1 MCRRALS
8 DRFKKNFWWEGVRKG
23 KEKGAG
29 IGKLC
34 EVYGYSRQGYYR
46 RRGIEGRRKKEEV
59 SVIVEVQKIRKRQPR
74 VGGRKL
80 QRMLRN
86 EAVAIGRDRLF
97 RVLRE
102 RGLLVRR
109 KKKYMRTTQSAHQFK
124 VYKNLIWYE
133 KPTRA
138 EEVFV
143 ADITYINTLEGYSYL
158 SLITD
163 QYSRKIV
170 GYALSKSL
178 SIEGSMAALKMAL
191 KGRKA
196 PKELI
201 HHSDRGIQY
210 CSKGYTDL
218 LKKKGVQISMT
229 EENHVYEN
237 ALAERVNG
245 ILKDE
250 LKLGEKLLSYYVAK
264 KLVDEAVKI
273 YNEERLHMSLGY
285 ITPSQKHAA

>member
-1 MCRRALS
+1 
-8 DRFKKNFWWEGVRKG
+8 
-23 KEKGAG
+23 
-29 IGKLC
+29 
-34 EVYGYSRQGYYR
+34 
-46 RRGIEGRRKKEEV
+46 
-59 SVIVEVQKIRKRQPR
+59 
-74 VGGRKL
+74 
-80 QRMLRN
+80 MLRN
-86 EAVAIGRDRLF
+86 EEVVIGRDRLF

-143 ADITYINTLEGYSYL
+143 ADITYIDTLEGYNYL

-178 SIEGSMAALKMAL
+178 SIEGSVEALRMAL
-191 KGRKA
+191 RGTKN
-196 PKELI
+196 PKVLI

-218 LKKKGVQISMT
+218 LKAKGVGISMT

-250 LKLGEKLLSYYVAK
+250 LQLGEKLVSYSVAK

-285 ITPSQKHAA
+285 ITPEQKHAA

>member
-1 MCRRALS
+1 MTREEQHREEEEA
-8 DRFKKNFWWEGVRKG
+8 VM
-23 KEKGAG
+23 
-29 IGKLC
+29 
-34 EVYGYSRQGYYR
+34 RQ
-46 RRGIEGRRKKEEV
+46 
-59 SVIVEVQKIRKRQPR
+59 VQGIRKRQPR

-80 QRMLRN
+80 QKMLRDR
-86 EAVAIGRDRLF
+86 EVEIGRDRLF
-97 RVLRE
+97 KVLRG
-102 RGLLVRR
+102 RGLLVGR
-109 KKKYMRTTQSAHQFK
+109 KRKYVKTTQSTHRFK
-124 VYKNLIWYE
+124 VYKNLILKE
-133 KPTRA
+133 KPQRA

-143 ADITYINTLEGYSYL
+143 ADITYIDTMEGYCYL

-178 SIEGSMAALKMAL
+178 SIEGSVEALQMAL
-191 KGRKA
+191 RGTKR
-196 PKELI
+196 PKLLI

-218 LKKKGVQISMT
+218 LKEKGVRISMT
-229 EENHVYEN
+229 EDNHVYEN

-250 LKLGEKLLSYYVAK
+250 LQLGEKLLSYSVAK

-285 ITPSQKHAA
+285 MTPVQKHAA

>member
-1 MCRRALS
+1 
-8 DRFKKNFWWEGVRKG
+8 
-23 KEKGAG
+23 
-29 IGKLC
+29 
-34 EVYGYSRQGYYR
+34 
-46 RRGIEGRRKKEEV
+46 
-59 SVIVEVQKIRKRQPR
+59 
-74 VGGRKL
+74 
-80 QRMLRN
+80 MLRN
-86 EAVAIGRDRLF
+86 EAVVVGRDRLF

-109 KKKYMRTTQSAHQFK
+109 KKKYIRTTQSAHQFK

-143 ADITYINTLEGYSYL
+143 ADITYIDTLEGYSYL

-170 GYALSKSL
+170 GYALSKRL
-178 SIEGSMAALKMAL
+178 SIEGSITALKMAL
-191 KGRKA
+191 RGRKV
-196 PKELI
+196 PKKLI

-250 LKLGEKLLSYYVAK
+250 LQLGEKLLSYYAAK

-273 YNEERLHMSLGY
+273 YNEERLHISLGY
-285 ITPSQKHAA
+285 ITPAQKHAA

>member
-1 MCRRALS
+1 MR
-8 DRFKKNFWWEGVRKG
+8 
-23 KEKGAG
+23 
-29 IGKLC
+29 
-34 EVYGYSRQGYYR
+34 
-46 RRGIEGRRKKEEV
+46 
-59 SVIVEVQKIRKRQPR
+59 VQRIRKRQPR

-80 QRMLRN
+80 QKMLRDQ
-86 EAVAIGRDRLF
+86 AVVIGRDRLF
-97 RVLRE
+97 GVLRG

-109 KKKYMRTTQSAHQFK
+109 KKKYVRTTQSAHRFK
-124 VYKNLIWYE
+124 VYKNLIWNE
-133 KPTRA
+133 KAERS

-143 ADITYINTLEGYSYL
+143 ADITYIATLEGYCYL

-163 QYSRKIV
+163 QYSRKIL

-178 SIEGSMAALKMAL
+178 SIEGSVEALRMAL
-191 KGRKA
+191 RGIKH
-196 PKELI
+196 PKMLI

-210 CSKGYTDL
+210 CSKEYTDL
-218 LKKKGVQISMT
+218 LKAKGVGISMT

-250 LKLGEKLLSYYVAK
+250 LQLGEKLVSYRVAK

-273 YNEERLHMSLGY
+273 YNEERLHMSLDY
-285 ITPSQKHAA
+285 ITPAQKHAA

>member
-1 MCRRALS
+1 M
-8 DRFKKNFWWEGVRKG
+8 
-23 KEKGAG
+23 
-29 IGKLC
+29 
-34 EVYGYSRQGYYR
+34 
-46 RRGIEGRRKKEEV
+46 
-59 SVIVEVQKIRKRQPR
+59 
-74 VGGRKL
+74 
-80 QRMLRN
+80 
-86 EAVAIGRDRLF
+86 IGRDRLF
-97 RVLRE
+97 GVLR
-102 RGLLVRR
+102 RNGLLV
-109 KKKYMRTTQSAHQFK
+109 KKKRKYVRTTQSAHRFK
-124 VYKNLIWYE
+124 VYKNLIWDE
-133 KPTRA
+133 KVKRC
-138 EEVFV
+138 EGVYV
-143 ADITYINTLEGYSYL
+143 ADITYLDTLEGYCYL

-178 SIEGSMAALKMAL
+178 SIEGSVEALQMAL
-191 KGRKA
+191 RETKN

-210 CSKGYTDL
+210 CSRGYTEL

-250 LKLGEKLLSYYVAK
+250 LQLGKKLLSYSMAK
-264 KLVDEAVKI
+264 ELVDEAVKI

-285 ITPSQKHAA
+285 ITPAQKHAA

>member
-1 MCRRALS
+1 MLS
-8 DRFKKNFWWEGVRKG
+8 NQE
-23 KEKGAG
+23 
-29 IGKLC
+29 
-34 EVYGYSRQGYYR
+34 
-46 RRGIEGRRKKEEV
+46 
-59 SVIVEVQKIRKRQPR
+59 
-74 VGGRKL
+74 
-80 QRMLRN
+80 
-86 EAVAIGRDRLF
+86 VAIGRDRLF

-109 KKKYMRTTQSAHQFK
+109 KKKYMRTTQSAHRFK
-124 VYKNLIWYE
+124 VYKNLLWYE

-143 ADITYINTLEGYSYL
+143 ADITYIDTLEGYSYL

-191 KGRKA
+191 RGRKA
-196 PKELI
+196 PQELI

-285 ITPSQKHAA
+285 ITPAQKHAA